1 MLKTIVP
8 INKNKN
14 HLLERMLLEAEIMQI
29 YLENNKDDTTKLLY
43 LLQNFK
49 YSIWYVENDGEIE
62 EEYQTQLYVILRE
75 YNWII
80 ETLEKAIIFNQN
92 TDDISNI
99 LTTFKA
105 MNKPFKN
112 MIEKMQ

>member
-1 MLKTIVP
+1 MLNSMIRINQNKNYLLKT
-8 INKNKN
+8 
-14 HLLERMLLEAEIMQI
+14 MLLEAEKMQT
-29 YLENNKDDTTKLLY
+29 YLESNEDETTKLLY

-49 YSIWYVENDGEIE
+49 YSIWHVENNGEIE
-62 EEYQTQLYVILRE
+62 ERYQTQLYVILRE

-80 ETLEKAIIFNQN
+80 ATLEKMIIFNQK
-92 TDDISNI
+92 TDGINNI

-112 MIEKMQ
+112 ILDEME